1 MIWDSYSAS
10 CEPGPELSKW
20 RVLQRV
26 DGRLDSFGGL
36 DLIGQVVDPIEPD
49 TAADLRKSLG
59 SSVSEQHGSGQI
71 CCFSKNPSALGQESW
86 TSQTS
91 R

>member
-1 MIWDSYSAS
+1 LIWDSYSAS

-49 TAADLRKSLG
+49 TAADLR
-59 SSVSEQHGSGQI
+59 
-71 CCFSKNPSALGQESW
+71 
-86 TSQTS
+86 
-91 R
+91 